1 MLDCAGR
8 EPPSPQMSGNGDRGL
23 RLDFLP
29 PDAKGLFCDK
39 VMEGETLLF
48 EVCSA
53 PVYLGPGLL

>member
-1 MLDCAGR
+1 
-8 EPPSPQMSGNGDRGL
+8 MSGNGDRGL